1 MENELAQINRRLNLT
16 RQSHRWQR
24 FCFLFFLLIL
34 RRHLYIFGNNH
45 FGPGFDSKVEKKSF
59 FLGPHYLEA
68 YNRRATLT
76 RKVEFDQIKC
86 ISLTIH
92 HFTIVPLPNPRER
105 FKSVQAPPRH
115 HHSLQRLLQPFFQ
128 ITSLLFHLSGQ
139 GGVIQSHRHSHES
152 LNRAAFK
159 TRTVSV
165 ALGGCAQNLKLSKV
179 YHQQPPHLLCKE
191 KLRFS
196 KI

>member
-105 FKSVQAPPRH
+105 ERERERERFKSVQAPPRH
-115 HHSLQRLLQPFFQ
+115 HHSLQRLLQAFFPNHLTTIPSERPGGRDP
-128 ITSLLFHLSGQ
+128 ITS
-139 GGVIQSHRHSHES
+139 
-152 LNRAAFK
+152 AF
-159 TRTVSV
+159 S
-165 ALGGCAQNLKLSKV
+165 
-179 YHQQPPHLLCKE
+179 
-191 KLRFS
+191 
-196 KI
+196 